1 MTAIE
6 THTRLSA
13 DDVCKISPFHYIL
26 TNAGTITQKKA
37 EQLALSE
44 FEKYRIR
51 QDRLYQSDFDKVL
64 LRGTETT
71 LITENETDGIEDE
84 NC

>member
-6 THTRLSA
+6 TAYPTFCRWCLQNLS
-13 DDVCKISPFHYIL
+13 VSLYTYQRRNNYPEKS
-26 TNAGTITQKKA
+26 GTTC
-37 EQLALSE
+37 SE